1 MSKSVIFAIFGA
13 VAVLLSAPLPILA
26 QQTTATDVGQKM
38 AEAGEAI
45 KDYTIDKKAEAV
57 THAKKL
63 GRDIDAKIKELEA
76 RASKQSGETKAKAEP
91 MIKDLKAKRAKVS
104 AKLNDLS
111 KATKASWDET
121 KKGFADAYRDLA
133 VSYHKAVAEFEK

>member
-1 MSKSVIFAIFGA
+1 MSMSKSVISAIFGA
-13 VAVLLSAPLPILA
+13 VIVLLSAPLPILA

-63 GRDIDAKIKELEA
+63 GRDIDGKIKELEA

-91 MIKDLKAKRAKVS
+91 MIQGPEGQARQGVREAQ
-104 AKLNDLS
+104 
-111 KATKASWDET
+111 
-121 KKGFADAYRDLA
+121 
-133 VSYHKAVAEFEK
+133 